1 MARSARWKLLIGL
14 ALGAAAIAAIVIV
27 VRFTQRLPAG
37 PVPIVW
43 DREACAECHMHVGE
57 PRFAAQLQSKDGAV
71 WNFDDPGCL
80 LHYLATRKP
89 DVHAMYFRHLREDRW
104 LPREGVGFITVEAT
118 PMGYNLG
125 AVEAGAPGALSFDA
139 AQAQVE
145 ARGQRGAE

>member
-1 MARSARWKLLIGL
+1 MAESRRLTWLFRAIL
-14 ALGAAAIAAIVIV
+14 AIIAAGAVGLLFT
-27 VRFTQRLPAG
+27 FTQRLPSE
-37 PVPIVW
+37 PVAIVW

-57 PRFAAQLQSKDGAV
+57 PRFAAQLQTKDGAV

-104 LPREGVGFITVEAT
+104 LSRGVVGFIAVEAT

-125 AVEAGAPGALSFDA
+125 AVESGAPGALSFDA
-139 AQAQVE
+139 AQARIE
-145 ARGQRGAE
+145 ARPQRGAE